1 MYMYVTKQTMFL
13 YHGQDPLGAK
23 KQSKLIQF
31 QKMLNYLAVFS
42 QKPSTPLP
50 PRPPP
55 PPKKKKKTHSNE
67 SSKYTPT
74 SNGNVTELKQDFLEF
89 TINLRLMGMCSSEW

>member
-1 MYMYVTKQTMFL
+1 
-13 YHGQDPLGAK
+13 
-23 KQSKLIQF
+23 
-31 QKMLNYLAVFS
+31 MLNYLAVFS

-50 PRPPP
+50 SPR
-55 PPKKKKKTHSNE
+55 PKKKKKTHSNE

-89 TINLRLMGMCSSEW
+89 TINLRRMGMCSSE